1 MKKNYLFKKCKK
13 YKRTGG
19 IFYLLTIVF
28 CSFWLWSSNAEAI
41 AAAQPT
47 QDTIISPKP
56 SEKITQI
63 PTDLPKP
70 SEEITQIPTDLP
82 KPSGEP
88 AITTTPKPT
97 PTPKICTLTFDSNGG
112 NYIAPIQREKGQSWG
127 PLPTPEKTGYT
138 FRYWYNTETG
148 ANYTSKSR
156 NASKD
161 VTITAKWALD
171 TYDITY
177 ALNGGTFD
185 SVSPN
190 ATYTILSPEITLPE
204 PIRKKY
210 LFKGWYTTNNFSG
223 KQMTSISTGSC
234 GNVTFYAKWENASP
248 APVSV
253 TSLKNSS
260 NKLTI
265 KLGKIPKAKGYEIK
279 VATNKNFKQNVVTY
293 TLGTKT
299 SYSFT
304 NPAKK
309 TYYIKARAYTYDSY
323 GNKVYGSYGKTAKIT
338 VTKTGKEYAATSTS
352 AKFTSA
358 KALSSEEI
366 RIKATVKKRVKSSDD
381 YYYLVKLNPSNNKV
395 EKSVKKFLKENY
407 LDVTLPIDG
416 KNVGNLLTKYAIAIK
431 QHGKYVLISAPT
443 YITNPEA
450 SATNTMKYVVPA
462 SKKGIQGATID
473 DLGSKNTLLNMD
485 LKNLISTNGSGTPYV
500 YNGKTYYFTDYYV
513 GLVRHY
519 NAKGITVS
527 MVVLLS
533 WDDNLTYLIHPSA
546 RVRGKNYYALNTE
559 NKTARETLEA
569 AFSYLGE
576 TFGQKD
582 CYVSNWI
589 LGNEANAHAA
599 WNYAGNL
606 SLNTYAK
613 SYAQAFRMLYYG
625 VKHGFKN
632 SRVFIS
638 LDNEWTK
645 ASNGFSGKSF
655 LNTFASSIKKES
667 PKVQWNIAY
676 HAYPTPLTATAFWK
690 NTGITNNEHTPCI
703 TPQNIEVLTKYVK
716 KHYGSK
722 TRIIL
727 SEQGFSSTAGDSTQA
742 AALAYA
748 YYKCEFNSMIDAFII
763 RSEYDVDVEVK
774 QGLSMGLIR
783 TSPWGYKEA
792 YNVYKYM
799 DTPNSE
805 AYTKKYLSVIG
816 AKKWSSIVPGYKAS
830 KFKKMKSN
838 SAVIV

>member
-1 MKKNYLFKKCKK
+1 MRKNYLSKKA
-13 YKRTGG
+13 TGL
-19 IFYLLTIVF
+19 FYFFSILV
-28 CSFWLWSSNAEAI
+28 CSFFIWNSNTQTIMAAE
-41 AAAQPT
+41 PT
-47 QDTIISPKP
+47 QTATISTEP
-56 SEKITQI
+56 SDEVTPVPTSQITQ
-63 PTDLPKP
+63 TP
-70 SEEITQIPTDLP
+70 SDM
-82 KPSGEP
+82 
-88 AITTTPKPT
+88 PKPT
-97 PTPKICTLTFDSNGG
+97 ASLTPTSNPKIMYTLEFSNPNNEWTYQGKTYITPIVQVSGQPWG
-112 NYIAPIQREKGQSWG
+112 N
-127 PLPTPEKTGYT
+127 LPAPEKSGYT
-138 FRYWYNTETG
+138 FVYWYAQDDVNNTFSIQNNKR
-148 ANYTSKSR
+148 AKR
-156 NASKD
+156 D
-161 VTITAKWALD
+161 VTLLAKWKLT
-171 TYDITY
+171 TYNINY
-177 ALNGGTFD
+177 SLNGGSFV
-185 SVSPN
+185 SVSPTN
-190 ATYTILSPEITLPE
+190 TYTITSPQILLPE
-204 PIRKKY
+204 PSKKKY
-210 LFKGWYTTNNFSG
+210 IFKGWYTTSNFTG
-223 KQMTSISTGSC
+223 KQITSISSGSY
-234 GNVTFYAKWENASP
+234 GNVTLYAKWEKAAP
-248 APVSV
+248 APVTV
-253 TSLKNSS
+253 TSLKNAS

-265 KLGKIPKAKGYEIK
+265 KLGKTAKAKGYEIK
-279 VATNKNFKQNVVTY
+279 VATNKNFKKNVSTY

-309 TYYIKARAYTYDSY
+309 TYYVKARAYAYDSY
-323 GNKVYGSYGKTAKIT
+323 GNKIYGAYGKTAKIT
-338 VTKTGKEYAATSTS
+338 VTKTGKEYTATSSS

-366 RIKATVKKRVKSSDD
+366 RLKATVNKRIKSSDD

-395 EKSVKKFLKENY
+395 EKAVKKLLKEKY
-407 LDVTLPIDG
+407 LDVTLPIDE

-431 QHGKYVLISAPT
+431 QRGKYVLISKPT

-473 DLGSKNTLLNMD
+473 DLGTQNTLLNMD
-485 LKNLISTNGSGTPYV
+485 LKYLISTNGTGTPYV

-513 GLVRHY
+513 GQVRHY
-519 NAKGITVS
+519 NAKGINVS

-559 NKTARETLEA
+559 DKKARETLEA

-589 LGNEANAHAA
+589 LGNEANAHAV

-606 SLNTYAK
+606 SLNNYAK

-645 ASNGFSGKSF
+645 GSNGFSGKSF
-655 LNTFASSIKKES
+655 LTAFASAIKKES

-676 HAYPTPLTATAFWK
+676 HAYPTPLTATAFWR
-690 NTGITNNEHTPCI
+690 NTGINNTENTPCI

-742 AALAYA
+742 AAIAYA

-763 RSEYDVDVEVK
+763 RSEYDVDVEVR

-799 DTPNSE
+799 DTPKSE
-805 AYTKKYLSVIG
+805 TYTKKYLSVIG

-830 KFKKMKSN
+830 KFKKMPSN
-838 SAVIV
+838 